1 MQERL
6 RTTLRNLEVSERRI
20 SHFKCQLASIVQSSS
35 VQHWPG
41 DSSGPEICHDVEHAM
56 GRAELSTLQHELQQE
71 VSNLLFYRRATEL
84 QRMAS
89 KLLLSTLS
97 NRGREMSSEEVRY
110 KRRMVDF
117 RSPRCNIAPQ
127 AAGDIEAGS
136 AGICSPPFP
145 LAYSW
150 IIASSDRDAL

>member
-20 SHFKCQLASIVQSSS
+20 SHFKCQLASIARSPS

-41 DSSGPEICHDVEHAM
+41 DSRPGSCHNVEHAL
-56 GRAELSTLQHELQQE
+56 GCAEVSILQHELQQE

-89 KLLLSTLS
+89 KLLLTTLIS
-97 NRGREMSSEEVRY
+97 RGKKIPMEIRY

-117 RSPRCNIAPQ
+117 KSQRCAIAPQ
-127 AAGDIEAGS
+127 SSGDIETGS
-136 AGICSPPFP
+136 AGNCSPPFP

>member
-1 MQERL
+1 
-6 RTTLRNLEVSERRI
+6 
-20 SHFKCQLASIVQSSS
+20 
-35 VQHWPG
+35 
-41 DSSGPEICHDVEHAM
+41 
-56 GRAELSTLQHELQQE
+56 
-71 VSNLLFYRRATEL
+71 
-84 QRMAS
+84 
-89 KLLLSTLS
+89 
-97 NRGREMSSEEVRY
+97 MSSEEVRY

>member
-20 SHFKCQLASIVQSSS
+20 SHFKCQLASVARSSS

-41 DSSGPEICHDVEHAM
+41 DSSRRGICHDVEHAM
-56 GRAELSTLQHELQQE
+56 GCAEVSTLQHELQQE
-71 VSNLLFYRRATEL
+71 VSNYLFYRRATEL

-97 NRGREMSSEEVRY
+97 KRVRTMPSPEIRY

-117 RSPRCNIAPQ
+117 RNQRCTIAPQ

-136 AGICSPPFP
+136 AGNCSPPFP